1 MTAHSFEGMP
11 EVILEID
18 TQVYLRADRV
28 GTAWEGR
35 GHKTKLVRPNSAPPI
50 IISRARRDIWMTKH
64 QQNEKVAVG
73 FCDAVAIDRHRH
85 IPPPLCGA
93 VGEFWFAVIVL
104 WG

>member
-1 MTAHSFEGMP
+1 MVERLGMVDDCVKGGPRALDASRMSMEVEDAHES
-11 EVILEID
+11 EVRI
-18 TQVYLRADRV
+18 
-28 GTAWEGR
+28 
-35 GHKTKLVRPNSAPPI
+35 SAF
-50 IISRARRDIWMTKH
+50 TTH

-85 IPPPLCGA
+85 IPPPLCGP